1 MGSTQA
7 YIKQHKDVQLNWRVQ
22 EQYLMSK
29 HENYHG
35 GAIHVNQHK
44 VQPVQQVW
52 ICVSFRGYPKI
63 AEQEREIRKWKV
75 ITV

>member
-1 MGSTQA
+1 
-7 YIKQHKDVQLNWRVQ
+7 
-22 EQYLMSK
+22 MSE

-35 GAIHVNQHK
+35 GTIHVNQHK

-63 AEQEREIRKWKV
+63 TERKREIRK
-75 ITV
+75 